1 MQARYAS
8 SEEQVLW
15 PSKPELHYGG
25 FADDFHANRAF
36 LARGQRQRIDMYSVM
51 LCLFVPWLL
60 FVVVYALVAFKLHFW
75 SAALCWGSAA
85 LVLLLVVV
93 AGGFAA
99 RSMYRKLTNN
109 GVAPNWYAFLFL
121 TMVISWVMGAVLG
134 QMVFWTYMQ
143 PYYMYVSMHQYTG
156 VDPLA
161 ERGAS
166 YMDGGRFAFVDGAA
180 LDLRRSMG
188 FKNEDTYCVAPISLN
203 DRIGVD
209 EPDEYDF
216 WAVGLGCCSGNAND
230 FHCGAYAD
238 TTAHA
243 GLRLM
248 ADEQRA
254 FFRLAVRQAEAT
266 YGIKATHPLFVYFVA
281 DPDAEM
287 ASFAEQGT
295 KWFLIGMFVHFGW
308 QCLAVGLA
316 ARGFAK
322 LGHF

>member
-1 MQARYAS
+1 MQARGFS
-8 SEEQVLW
+8 GEEQVLW
-15 PSKPELHYGG
+15 SSKPGHYGG
-25 FADDFHANRAF
+25 FGDEFHANRAF

-60 FVVVYALVAFKLHFW
+60 FVLVYALVSFKLHFL
-75 SAALCWGSAA
+75 SSALCWGSAA
-85 LVLLLVVV
+85 LALLLVVV

-109 GVAPNWYAFLFL
+109 GIAPNWYAFLFL
-121 TMVISWVMGAVLG
+121 TMVIAWVMGAVLG

-143 PYYMYVSMHQYTG
+143 PYYMYASMHQYTG
-156 VDPLA
+156 VDPLV
-161 ERGAS
+161 EKGAS
-166 YMDGGRFAFVDGAA
+166 YMDGGRITFVDNAT
-180 LDLRRSMG
+180 LDLGRSMG
-188 FKNEDTYCVAPISLN
+188 FKNEDTYCVAPVSLN
-203 DRIGVD
+203 GDTTAGAF
-209 EPDEYDF
+209 DF

-243 GLRLM
+243 GLRLLT
-248 ADEQRA
+248 DEQRP
-254 FFRLAVRQAEAT
+254 FFRLAVRQAEAA
-266 YGIKATHPLFVYFVA
+266 YAIKANHPLFVYFVA

-287 ASFAEQGT
+287 AIFAEQGT
-295 KWFLIGMFVHFGW
+295 KWFLLGMLVHFGW